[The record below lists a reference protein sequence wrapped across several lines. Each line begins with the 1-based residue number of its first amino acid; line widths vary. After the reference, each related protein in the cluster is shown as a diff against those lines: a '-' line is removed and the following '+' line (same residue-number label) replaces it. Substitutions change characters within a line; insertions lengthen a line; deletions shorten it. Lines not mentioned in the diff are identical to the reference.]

1 MSNDRKLT
9 TQEIYESLR
18 KMIIDLDITPGARM
32 TETQLADHFQ
42 VSRTP
47 VRAVL
52 QRLESEGFLTIKSKQ
67 GCFIRN
73 LDMVSISQYYDV
85 RVALENLVL
94 EEIHRKKDREELQLL
109 AELWFPET
117 LTWGVRPSEDLKV
130 AEENFHYELAKIAKN
145 SVLLNYIADINDQI
159 RVVRSLGWPN
169 TQSVMDTYE
178 EHYRICTLLLAG
190 DIDSAKFEMTNHI
203 RKSQDQASRITL
215 HQIYGNKKFL

>member
-1 MSNDRKLT
+1 MSIERKLT

-18 KMIIDLDITPGARM
+18 KMIIDLDITPGARL
-32 TETQLADHFQ
+32 TEGQLADHFQ

-73 LDMVSISQYYDV
+73 LDMEGISQYYDV

-94 EEIHRKKDREELQLL
+94 EEIHRKKNHDELQLL

-117 LTWGVRPSEDLKV
+117 LTWGIKASEDLKA
-130 AEENFHYELAKIAKN
+130 AEENFHYELAKIAQN
-145 SVLLNYIADINDQI
+145 NVLLNYIMDINDQI

-169 TQSVMDTYE
+169 TQSVMDTYA
-178 EHYRICTLLLAG
+178 EHYRICEMLLSG
-190 DIDSAKFEMTNHI
+190 DIESAKFEMTNHI

-215 HQIYGNKKFL
+215 HQIYGNRKFL